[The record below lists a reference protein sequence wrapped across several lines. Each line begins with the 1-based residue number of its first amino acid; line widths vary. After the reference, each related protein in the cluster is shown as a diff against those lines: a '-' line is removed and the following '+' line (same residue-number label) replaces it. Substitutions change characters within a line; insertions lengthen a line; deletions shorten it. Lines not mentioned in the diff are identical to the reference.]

1 VLTLPGSDRGL
12 ECLAVANTAAEVRRV
27 GAQAFRADSTKDT
40 NHQLGADWSRVS
52 LQVKVEPREKSVA
65 EHLRRPTRGAIFMAL
80 SSTRRDQFVL
90 SLAAGQTRDVD
101 DIRSGNLGDEFDIT
115 LFVSCYNERDFI
127 VATLETVRR
136 AMAGLGLTYDIVII
150 DDGSRDGSPE
160 RSSRYGD
167 EHPECNIVFRRN
179 AVNKG
184 WAQNYVDSTF
194 IGRGRYH
201 RAICGDNS
209 EMESTIRTVLRP
221 LGEADIIIPYYV
233 EVRDKRLFRH
243 VVSSTYTF
251 LVNLLSGNSLR
262 YYNGLPVHRRYNV
275 MRWHSDT
282 RGFGFQA
289 DILCLLLGQGATYK
303 EVALSAIEQ
312 RPGVSTA
319 LNWKNLLSVAHTLSD
334 IMLRRISNRIHG
346 RIGGSIAASTHEGM
360 LDALGK
366 RRVPGLDAAA

>member
-1 VLTLPGSDRGL
+1 
-12 ECLAVANTAAEVRRV
+12 
-27 GAQAFRADSTKDT
+27 
-40 NHQLGADWSRVS
+40 
-52 LQVKVEPREKSVA
+52 
-65 EHLRRPTRGAIFMAL
+65 MAL
-80 SSTRRDQFVL
+80 SPVRRDQFVL
-90 SLAAGQTRDVD
+90 SLAAERTRDAD

-127 VATLETVRR
+127 AATLETVRR
-136 AMAGLGLTYDIVII
+136 AMTGLGLTYDIVII
-150 DDGSRDGSPE
+150 DDASRDGSPE
-160 RSSRYGD
+160 LIRQYVA
-167 EHPECNIVFRRN
+167 EHPACNIVFRQN
-179 AVNKG
+179 AANKG

-209 EMESTIRTVLRP
+209 EMEATIRTVLRP

-233 EVRDKRLFRH
+233 EVRHKRLFRH

-312 RPGVSTA
+312 RPGASNA

-334 IMLRRISNRIHG
+334 ILLRRISNRIHG
-346 RIGGSIAASTHEGM
+346 QIDGSIAASTHEGI
-360 LDALGK
+360 LDVVSK
-366 RRVPGLDAAA
+366 RRVPGLDATA

>member
-1 VLTLPGSDRGL
+1 MAPLSAR
-12 ECLAVANTAAEVRRV
+12 
-27 GAQAFRADSTKDT
+27 
-40 NHQLGADWSRVS
+40 SRD
-52 LQVKVEPREKSVA
+52 Q
-65 EHLRRPTRGAIFMAL
+65 FAL
-80 SSTRRDQFVL
+80 SS
-90 SLAAGQTRDVD
+90 AAERARDVD
-101 DIRSGNLGDEFDIT
+101 DIRSGDLDDQFDIT

-127 VATLETVRR
+127 IATLETVRR
-136 AMAGLGLTYDIVII
+136 AMTGLGLTYDIVII
-150 DDGSRDGSPE
+150 DDASRDGSPKLI
-160 RSSRYGD
+160 RQYIV
-167 EHPECNIVFRRN
+167 EHPDSNIVFRQN

-209 EMESTIRTVLRP
+209 EMEATIRAVLRP

-303 EVALSAIEQ
+303 EVGLSAVEQ

-319 LNWKNLLSVAHTLSD
+319 LSCKNLLSVAHTLSD
-334 IMLRRISNRIHG
+334 ILLRRISNRIHG
-346 RIGGSIAASTHEGM
+346 QIGGSIAASTHEDI
-360 LDALGK
+360 LDAVTK
-366 RRVPGLDAAA
+366 RRVPGLDVTA

>member
-1 VLTLPGSDRGL
+1 MAPLFAR
-12 ECLAVANTAAEVRRV
+12 
-27 GAQAFRADSTKDT
+27 
-40 NHQLGADWSRVS
+40 SRD
-52 LQVKVEPREKSVA
+52 Q
-65 EHLRRPTRGAIFMAL
+65 FAL
-80 SSTRRDQFVL
+80 SS
-90 SLAAGQTRDVD
+90 AAERARDVD
-101 DIRSGNLGDEFDIT
+101 DIRSGNLGDQFDIT

-127 VATLETVRR
+127 IATLETVRR
-136 AMAGLGLTYDIVII
+136 AMTGLGLTYDIVII
-150 DDGSRDGSPE
+150 DDASRDGSPKKI
-160 RSSRYGD
+160 RQYIV
-167 EHPECNIVFRRN
+167 EHPDSNIVFRQN

-209 EMESTIRTVLRP
+209 EMEATIRAVLRP

-303 EVALSAIEQ
+303 EVGLSAVEQ

-319 LNWKNLLSVAHTLSD
+319 LTCKNLLSVAHTLSD
-334 IMLRRISNRIHG
+334 ILLRRISNRIHG
-346 RIGGSIAASTHEGM
+346 QIGGSIAASTHEGI
-360 LDALGK
+360 LDAVTK
-366 RRVPGLDAAA
+366 RRVPGLDVTA

>member
-1 VLTLPGSDRGL
+1 
-12 ECLAVANTAAEVRRV
+12 
-27 GAQAFRADSTKDT
+27 
-40 NHQLGADWSRVS
+40 
-52 LQVKVEPREKSVA
+52 
-65 EHLRRPTRGAIFMAL
+65 MAL
-80 SSTRRDQFVL
+80 SFTRRDQFVL
-90 SLAAGQTRDVD
+90 SLAAGQTHDVD

-136 AMAGLGLTYDIVII
+136 AMTGLGLTHDIVII
-150 DDGSRDGSPE
+150 DDGSQDGSPE
-160 RSSRYGD
+160 LISQYIA
-167 EHPECNIVFRRN
+167 EHPDCNIVFRRN

-209 EMESTIRTVLRP
+209 EMELTLATFCGRWAKPTSSSPTMSRSGTS
-221 LGEADIIIPYYV
+221 
-233 EVRDKRLFRH
+233 LFRH

-262 YYNGLPVHRRYNV
+262 YYNGLPIYRRYNV

-303 EVALSAIEQ
+303 EVALSAVEQ

-319 LNWKNLLSVAHTLSD
+319 LNWKNLLSVAHMLSD
-334 IMLRRISNRIHG
+334 ILLRRISNRIHG
-346 RIGGSIAASTHEGM
+346 RIGGSIAA
-360 LDALGK
+360 
-366 RRVPGLDAAA
+366 

>member
-1 VLTLPGSDRGL
+1 MAPLFAR
-12 ECLAVANTAAEVRRV
+12 
-27 GAQAFRADSTKDT
+27 
-40 NHQLGADWSRVS
+40 SRD
-52 LQVKVEPREKSVA
+52 Q
-65 EHLRRPTRGAIFMAL
+65 FAL
-80 SSTRRDQFVL
+80 SS
-90 SLAAGQTRDVD
+90 AAERARDVD
-101 DIRSGNLGDEFDIT
+101 DIRSGNLGDQFDIT

-127 VATLETVRR
+127 IATLETVRR
-136 AMAGLGLTYDIVII
+136 AMTGLGLTYDIVII
-150 DDGSRDGSPE
+150 DDASRDGSAKKI
-160 RSSRYGD
+160 RQYIV
-167 EHPECNIVFRRN
+167 EHPDSNIVFRQN

-209 EMESTIRTVLRP
+209 EMEATIRAVLRP

-303 EVALSAIEQ
+303 EVGLSAVEQ

-319 LNWKNLLSVAHTLSD
+319 LTCKNLLSVAHTLSD
-334 IMLRRISNRIHG
+334 ILLRRISNRIHG
-346 RIGGSIAASTHEGM
+346 QIGGSIAASTHEGI
-360 LDALGK
+360 LDAVTK
-366 RRVPGLDAAA
+366 RRVPGLDVTA

>member
-1 VLTLPGSDRGL
+1 
-12 ECLAVANTAAEVRRV
+12 
-27 GAQAFRADSTKDT
+27 
-40 NHQLGADWSRVS
+40 
-52 LQVKVEPREKSVA
+52 
-65 EHLRRPTRGAIFMAL
+65 MAPL
-80 SSTRRDQFVL
+80 SARRDQFAL
-90 SLAAGQTRDVD
+90 SLAAERARDVD
-101 DIRSGNLGDEFDIT
+101 DIRSGNLGDQFDIT
-115 LFVSCYNERDFI
+115 FFVSCYNERDFI

-136 AMAGLGLTYDIVII
+136 ATTQLGLTYDIVII
-150 DDGSRDGSPE
+150 DDASRDGSPE
-160 RSSRYGD
+160 LIKQYITD
-167 EHPECNIVFRRN
+167 HPDSNIVFRQN

-194 IGRGRYH
+194 IGKGRYH

-209 EMESTIRTVLRP
+209 EMEATLRAVLRP

-233 EVRDKRLFRH
+233 EVRDKRLSRS
-243 VVSSTYTF
+243 VVSSIYNF

-303 EVALSAIEQ
+303 EVALSAVEQ

-319 LNWKNLLSVAHTLSD
+319 LSCKNLLSVAHTLSD
-334 IMLRRISNRIHG
+334 ILLRRISNRIHG
-346 RIGGSIAASTHEGM
+346 QIGGSIAASTHEGI
-360 LDALGK
+360 LEAAN
-366 RRVPGLDAAA
+366 RRPVSSGAA

>member
-1 VLTLPGSDRGL
+1 
-12 ECLAVANTAAEVRRV
+12 
-27 GAQAFRADSTKDT
+27 
-40 NHQLGADWSRVS
+40 
-52 LQVKVEPREKSVA
+52 
-65 EHLRRPTRGAIFMAL
+65 MAL
-80 SSTRRDQFVL
+80 SSNRPDQFAL
-90 SLAAGQTRDVD
+90 SRAAQRTRHVA

-136 AMAGLGLTYDIVII
+136 AMTGLGLSYEIVVI
-150 DDGSRDGSPE
+150 DDASRDGSPE
-160 RSSRYGD
+160 LIRRYVE
-167 EHPECNIVFRRN
+167 EHPDCCIVFRQN

-209 EMESTIRTVLRP
+209 EMEATIRSVLGP

-312 RPGVSTA
+312 RPGASNA
-319 LNWKNLLSVAHTLSD
+319 LNWKNLLSVAHTLID
-334 IMLRRISNRIHG
+334 ILLRRISNRIHG
-346 RIGGSIAASTHEGM
+346 RIGGSIAASTDEGI
-360 LDALGK
+360 LDTAGK
-366 RRVPGLDAAA
+366 RRVPGLDGSG

>member
-1 VLTLPGSDRGL
+1 
-12 ECLAVANTAAEVRRV
+12 
-27 GAQAFRADSTKDT
+27 
-40 NHQLGADWSRVS
+40 
-52 LQVKVEPREKSVA
+52 
-65 EHLRRPTRGAIFMAL
+65 M
-80 SSTRRDQFVL
+80 
-90 SLAAGQTRDVD
+90 
-101 DIRSGNLGDEFDIT
+101 
-115 LFVSCYNERDFI
+115 

-136 AMAGLGLTYDIVII
+136 AMAGLRFTYDIVII
-150 DDGSRDGSPE
+150 DDASRDGSPE
-160 RSSRYGD
+160 LIKQYIA
-167 EHPECNIVFRRN
+167 EHPDCNIVFRQN

-209 EMESTIRTVLRP
+209 EMQATIRTVLRS

-233 EVRDKRLFRH
+233 EVRHKRLSRH

-319 LNWKNLLSVAHTLSD
+319 LTCKNLLSVAHTLSD
-334 IMLRRISNRIHG
+334 ILLRRISNRIHG
-346 RIGGSIAASTHEGM
+346 QIGGSIAVSTHEAI
-360 LDALGK
+360 LEAAN
-366 RRVPGLDAAA
+366 RRPVSGGAS

>member
-1 VLTLPGSDRGL
+1 
-12 ECLAVANTAAEVRRV
+12 
-27 GAQAFRADSTKDT
+27 
-40 NHQLGADWSRVS
+40 
-52 LQVKVEPREKSVA
+52 
-65 EHLRRPTRGAIFMAL
+65 MAPL
-80 SSTRRDQFVL
+80 SARRDQFAL
-90 SLAAGQTRDVD
+90 SLAAERARDVD
-101 DIRSGNLGDEFDIT
+101 DIRSGNLGDQFDIT
-115 LFVSCYNERDFI
+115 FFVSCYNERDFI

-136 AMAGLGLTYDIVII
+136 ATTQLGLTYDIVII
-150 DDGSRDGSPE
+150 DDASRDGSPE
-160 RSSRYGD
+160 LIKQYIT
-167 EHPECNIVFRRN
+167 EHPDSNIVFRQN

-194 IGRGRYH
+194 IGKGRYH

-209 EMESTIRTVLRP
+209 EMEATLRAVLRP

-233 EVRDKRLFRH
+233 EVRDKRLSRS
-243 VVSSTYTF
+243 VVSSIYNF

-303 EVALSAIEQ
+303 EVALSAVEQ

-319 LNWKNLLSVAHTLSD
+319 LSCKNLLSVAHTLSD
-334 IMLRRISNRIHG
+334 ILLRRISNRIHG
-346 RIGGSIAASTHEGM
+346 QIGGSIAASTHEGI
-360 LDALGK
+360 LEAAN
-366 RRVPGLDAAA
+366 RRPVSSGAA

>member
-1 VLTLPGSDRGL
+1 
-12 ECLAVANTAAEVRRV
+12 
-27 GAQAFRADSTKDT
+27 
-40 NHQLGADWSRVS
+40 
-52 LQVKVEPREKSVA
+52 
-65 EHLRRPTRGAIFMAL
+65 MAL
-80 SSTRRDQFVL
+80 SSDPPRPFRSEFGG
-90 SLAAGQTRDVD
+90 SSSTRDVD

-160 RSSRYGD
+160 LISRYIA
-167 EHPECNIVFRRN
+167 EHPDCNIVFRRN

-184 WAQNYVDSTF
+184 WAQNYVEFDLHRKGPVPSRDLRRQLGNG
-194 IGRGRYH
+194 IDHPQRSAAVGRSRH
-201 RAICGDNS
+201 HH
-209 EMESTIRTVLRP
+209 P
-221 LGEADIIIPYYV
+221 LLCRGQGQAPFPAC
-233 EVRDKRLFRH
+233 R
-243 VVSSTYTF
+243 VVDLHF

-312 RPGVSTA
+312 RPGPSNA

-334 IMLRRISNRIHG
+334 ILLRRISNRIHG
-346 RIGGSIAASTHEGM
+346 QIHGSIAASTHEGI
-360 LDALGK
+360 LDAVGK
-366 RRVPGLDAAA
+366 RRSGLDATA

>member
-1 VLTLPGSDRGL
+1 
-12 ECLAVANTAAEVRRV
+12 
-27 GAQAFRADSTKDT
+27 
-40 NHQLGADWSRVS
+40 
-52 LQVKVEPREKSVA
+52 
-65 EHLRRPTRGAIFMAL
+65 MAL
-80 SSTRRDQFVL
+80 SSARRDQFVL
-90 SLAAGQTRDVD
+90 SLAAERTRDAD

-127 VATLETVRR
+127 TATLETVRR
-136 AMAGLGLTYDIVII
+136 AMTGLGLTYDIVVI
-150 DDGSRDGSPE
+150 DDASRDGSPE
-160 RSSRYGD
+160 LIRQYIA
-167 EHPECNIVFRRN
+167 EHPACNIVFRQN

-209 EMESTIRTVLRP
+209 EMEATIRTVLRP

-275 MRWHSDT
+275 MRWHPDT
-282 RGFGFQA
+282 RGFGFQS
-289 DILCLLLGQGATYK
+289 DILCLLLGQGATYN
-303 EVALSAIEQ
+303 EVALSAVEQ
-312 RPGVSTA
+312 RPGASNA

-334 IMLRRISNRIHG
+334 ILLRRISNRIHG
-346 RIGGSIAASTHEGM
+346 QIGGSIAASTHEGI
-360 LDALGK
+360 LDAVSK
-366 RRVPGLDAAA
+366 RRVPGLDVIA

>member
-1 VLTLPGSDRGL
+1 
-12 ECLAVANTAAEVRRV
+12 
-27 GAQAFRADSTKDT
+27 
-40 NHQLGADWSRVS
+40 
-52 LQVKVEPREKSVA
+52 
-65 EHLRRPTRGAIFMAL
+65 MAL
-80 SSTRRDQFVL
+80 SSARRDQFVL
-90 SLAAGQTRDVD
+90 SFAAEPMRDVD

-136 AMAGLGLTYDIVII
+136 AMAGLSLTYDIVII
-150 DDGSRDGSPE
+150 DDSSRDGSPE
-160 RSSRYGD
+160 LVKQYIA
-167 EHPECNIVFRRN
+167 EHPDCSIVFRQN

-209 EMESTIRTVLRP
+209 EMESTIRSVLRP

-303 EVALSAIEQ
+303 EVALSAVEQ
-312 RPGVSTA
+312 RPGASNA

-334 IMLRRISNRIHG
+334 ILLRRISNRIHG
-346 RIGGSIAASTHEGM
+346 QIGGSIAASTHKGI
-360 LDALGK
+360 LDAVNK
-366 RRVPGLDAAA
+366 RRFPGLDAAA

>member
-1 VLTLPGSDRGL
+1 
-12 ECLAVANTAAEVRRV
+12 
-27 GAQAFRADSTKDT
+27 
-40 NHQLGADWSRVS
+40 
-52 LQVKVEPREKSVA
+52 
-65 EHLRRPTRGAIFMAL
+65 MAL

-90 SLAAGQTRDVD
+90 SLAAERTRHVD

-160 RSSRYGD
+160 LISQYIAD
-167 EHPECNIVFRRN
+167 HPESNIVFRRN

-209 EMESTIRTVLRP
+209 EMESTIRNVLRP

-233 EVRDKRLFRH
+233 EVRDKRLFQACR
-243 VVSSTYTF
+243 VVDLHF
-251 LVNLLSGNSLR
+251 PR
-262 YYNGLPVHRRYNV
+262 
-275 MRWHSDT
+275 
-282 RGFGFQA
+282 Q
-289 DILCLLLGQGATYK
+289 
-303 EVALSAIEQ
+303 SA
-312 RPGVSTA
+312 
-319 LNWKNLLSVAHTLSD
+319 
-334 IMLRRISNRIHG
+334 
-346 RIGGSIAASTHEGM
+346 
-360 LDALGK
+360 
-366 RRVPGLDAAA
+366 

>member
-1 VLTLPGSDRGL
+1 
-12 ECLAVANTAAEVRRV
+12 
-27 GAQAFRADSTKDT
+27 
-40 NHQLGADWSRVS
+40 
-52 LQVKVEPREKSVA
+52 
-65 EHLRRPTRGAIFMAL
+65 MAL
-80 SSTRRDQFVL
+80 SSTRRDHFVL
-90 SLAAGQTRDVD
+90 SSAAQRTRHVG

-127 VATLETVRR
+127 VATLETVRS
-136 AMAGLGLTYDIVII
+136 AMTGLGLSYDIVVI

-160 RSSRYGD
+160 LISQYIAD
-167 EHPECNIVFRRN
+167 HPDSNIVFRRN

-209 EMESTIRTVLRP
+209 ELESTIRNVLRP
-221 LGEADIIIPYYV
+221 LGEADIIIPYYA
-233 EVRDKRLFRH
+233 EVRDKRLYRH

-303 EVALSAIEQ
+303 EVALSAVEQ
-312 RPGVSTA
+312 RPGVSSA
-319 LNWKNLLSVAHTLSD
+319 LSWKNLLSVAHTLTD
-334 IMLRRISNRIHG
+334 ILLRRISNRIHG
-346 RIGGSIAASTHEGM
+346 RIDGSIAASTQEGI
-360 LDALGK
+360 LDAVGK
-366 RRVPGLDAAA
+366 RRIPRLDATA

>member
-1 VLTLPGSDRGL
+1 
-12 ECLAVANTAAEVRRV
+12 
-27 GAQAFRADSTKDT
+27 
-40 NHQLGADWSRVS
+40 
-52 LQVKVEPREKSVA
+52 
-65 EHLRRPTRGAIFMAL
+65 MAPL
-80 SSTRRDQFVL
+80 SARRDQFAL
-90 SLAAGQTRDVD
+90 SLAAERARDVD
-101 DIRSGNLGDEFDIT
+101 DIRSGNLGDQFDIT
-115 LFVSCYNERDFI
+115 FFVSCYNERDFI

-136 AMAGLGLTYDIVII
+136 ATTQLGLTYDIVII
-150 DDGSRDGSPE
+150 DDASRDGSPE
-160 RSSRYGD
+160 LIKQYITD
-167 EHPECNIVFRRN
+167 HPDSNIVFRQN

-194 IGRGRYH
+194 IGKGRYH

-209 EMESTIRTVLRP
+209 EMEATLRAVLRP

-233 EVRDKRLFRH
+233 EVRDKRLSRS
-243 VVSSTYTF
+243 VVSSIYTF

-303 EVALSAIEQ
+303 EVALSAVEQ

-319 LNWKNLLSVAHTLSD
+319 LSCKNLLSVAHTLSD
-334 IMLRRISNRIHG
+334 ILLRRISNRIHG
-346 RIGGSIAASTHEGM
+346 QIGGSIAASTHEGI
-360 LDALGK
+360 LEAAN
-366 RRVPGLDAAA
+366 RRPVSSGAA

>member
-1 VLTLPGSDRGL
+1 LSIK
-12 ECLAVANTAAEVRRV
+12 A
-27 GAQAFRADSTKDT
+27 GAF
-40 NHQLGADWSRVS
+40 L
-52 LQVKVEPREKSVA
+52 
-65 EHLRRPTRGAIFMAL
+65 MAPL
-80 SSTRRDQFVL
+80 FARRRDQFVL
-90 SLAAGQTRDVD
+90 SSAAERARDVD
-101 DIRSGNLGDEFDIT
+101 DIRSGNLGDQFDIT
-115 LFVSCYNERDFI
+115 LFVSCYNERDFV

-136 AMAGLGLTYDIVII
+136 AMTGLGLTYDIVII
-150 DDGSRDGSPE
+150 DDASRDGSPE
-160 RSSRYGD
+160 SIRQYIT
-167 EHPECNIVFRRN
+167 EHPDSNIVFRQN

-209 EMESTIRTVLRP
+209 EMEATIRAVLRP

-243 VVSSTYTF
+243 VVSSIYTF

-303 EVALSAIEQ
+303 EVGLSAIEQ

-319 LNWKNLLSVAHTLSD
+319 LTYKNLLSVAHTLSD
-334 IMLRRISNRIHG
+334 ILLRRISNRIHG
-346 RIGGSIAASTHEGM
+346 QIGGSIAASTHEGI
-360 LDALGK
+360 LEAAS
-366 RRVPGLDAAA
+366 RRSVSGGAS